1 METKFLSDGRKVVIV
16 GALNNQETIVQ
27 EVFVTAQGDEMPGG
41 ERFIAKSLHDT
52 PVESYLSK
60 ENARQEAAFAKAK
73 AQIESVNREIADT
86 KNKLSLYRDQ
96 LKQVKAFADHIDEQ
110 DLNHFV
116 DVMAG
121 QLNYAV
127 QADYRIP
134 KIERFSEYMSV
145 IENSYGN
152 KRYEGLKMM
161 SVLGNSDGK
170 IGLRVNRWGDGS
182 GGYSDVTFF
191 KTYEEAQ
198 EFVKSC
204 AMKLLESGSLR
215 VEELQQLKK
224 MSIEFSDEE
233 MLLIRQSM
241 HSSYDKSIE
250 SLASQFN
257 KSKEKFEADK
267 AYIDQQLNVI

>member
-1 METKFLSDGRKVVIV
+1 
-16 GALNNQETIVQ
+16 
-27 EVFVTAQGDEMPGG
+27 
-41 ERFIAKSLHDT
+41 
-52 PVESYLSK
+52 YLSK
-60 ENARQEAAFAKAK
+60 EKARQEAELAKAK

-116 DVMAG
+116 DVMTG

-127 QADYRIP
+127 PADYRIP

-257 KSKEKFEADK
+257 KSKEKLEADK

>member
-1 METKFLSDGRKVVIV
+1 MDTKFLSDGRKVVIV

-27 EVFVTAQGDEMPGG
+27 EVFVTPQGDEIPGG

-52 PVESYLSK
+52 PVETYLSK
-60 ENARQEAAFAKAK
+60 EKARQEAALAKAK
-73 AQIESVNREIADT
+73 AQIDSVNREIADT
-86 KNKLSLYRDQ
+86 RNKLSLYRDQ

-110 DLNHFV
+110 DLNHFI
-116 DVMAG
+116 DVMTG

-170 IGLRVNRWGDGS
+170 IGLRVNRWSDGS

-204 AMKLLESGSLR
+204 AIKLINSLR

-224 MSIEFSDEE
+224 MGIEFSADEI
-233 MLLIRQSM
+233 LLIRAGM
-241 HSSYDKSIE
+241 HSTCERSFENIT
-250 SLASQFN
+250 AQFN

>member
-27 EVFVTAQGDEMPGG
+27 EVFVTAQGDEIPGG

-60 ENARQEAAFAKAK
+60 EKARQEAALAKAK
-73 AQIESVNREIADT
+73 ATMESVNREIADT
-86 KNKLSLYRDQ
+86 RNKLSLYRDQ

-116 DVMAG
+116 DVMTG
-121 QLNYAV
+121 KLNYAV
-127 QADYRIP
+127 RADYRIP
-134 KIERFSEYMSV
+134 KIERYSEYMSR
-145 IENSYGN
+145 IDNYYGN
-152 KRYEGLKMM
+152 KKYEGMKAMT
-161 SVLGNSDGK
+161 VLGNSDGK
-170 IGLRVNRWGDGS
+170 ICLRVTSYSDGS
-182 GGYSDVTFF
+182 GSHSDVTFF

-198 EFVKSC
+198 SFVKSC
-204 AMKLLESGSLR
+204 AIKLIDSLR
-215 VEELQQLKK
+215 IEELQQLKK
-224 MSIEFSDEE
+224 MGIEFSADE
-233 MLLIRQSM
+233 MLLIRAGM
-241 HSSYDKSIE
+241 HSTCEKSFENIT
-250 SLASQFN
+250 AQFN